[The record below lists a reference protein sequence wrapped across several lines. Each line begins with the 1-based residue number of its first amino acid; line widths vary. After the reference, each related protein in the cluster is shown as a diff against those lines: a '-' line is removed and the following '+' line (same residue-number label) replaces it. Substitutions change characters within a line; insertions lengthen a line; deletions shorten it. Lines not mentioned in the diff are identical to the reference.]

1 MILSYKR
8 IQAIFMKDWKDLM
21 RNSYVLVT
29 LALPLVFAVMYD
41 RMGAGEV
48 GALFA
53 INFAFV
59 IAGAFIQSA
68 MVAEEKEKNT
78 LRGLLLSP
86 ASIIEVFIGK
96 SLLSAFATIL
106 IIVGCILLSNYEI
119 PSLGLFIL
127 LSLINIVTFI
137 GIGTMLGLVSK
148 TVMETS
154 IIGMPILIVFG
165 MASTIKAMIENETI
179 LNIIEYLPS
188 EQFSAA
194 LFELSKGAELGDI
207 TKNIAVL
214 GVWAIVAVVATIITY
229 KKRRFD

>member
-188 EQFSAA
+188 EQFSSA
-194 LFELSKGAELGDI
+194 LIELSKGAELGDI

-229 KKRRFD
+229 KKHRFD